1 MAMRTIP
8 VIGEIIEDMRKQCP
22 DAWLINF
29 TNPSGMVTEAAI
41 KHFGWKKTIG
51 LCNVPINL
59 EINEVE
65 KLGLPREDLHF
76 RFAGLNHFHWHR
88 VWNKEGQEIIK
99 DLVEKV

>member
-1 MAMRTIP
+1 MR
-8 VIGEIIEDMRKQCP
+8 ELCP

-51 LCNVPINL
+51 LCNVPVGSM
-59 EINEVE
+59 INEP
-65 KLGLPREDLHF
+65 KLIGYEENDPRLTF

-88 VWNKEGQEIIK
+88 VWDENGAARSRTRSSTT
-99 DLVEKV
+99 